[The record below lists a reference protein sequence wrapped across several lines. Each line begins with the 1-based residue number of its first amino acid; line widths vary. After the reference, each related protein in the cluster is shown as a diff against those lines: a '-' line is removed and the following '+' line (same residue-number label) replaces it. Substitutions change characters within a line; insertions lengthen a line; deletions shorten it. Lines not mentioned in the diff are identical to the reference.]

1 MVSGVRLTGD
11 YGTLQR
17 DLSRLSTNFGIDS
30 KYEFDKV
37 LASVGRFWVKTYNNY
52 LKGDNHPT
60 LAKAKFMKLS
70 HGKLSRVS
78 VSLSE
83 KAIMYSTMKNHYVS
97 AKHPYVRRWIKRRW
111 NYNKDNFYKWTASER
126 HNYSPPWSNIH
137 GSYVNPSGSLYVK
150 GFIGKR
156 GFNPIEQTHKE
167 SLDEMQRQLK
177 QEVPSALRRVLNK
190 SLTKKV
196 YNVKIVMTL

>member
-1 MVSGVRLTGD
+1 MVSGVRITGD

-83 KAIMYSTMKNHYVS
+83 KAIMYSGMKSHYAPVS
-97 AKHPYVRRWIKRRW
+97 SPFVRRWIKRKW
-111 NYNKDNFYKWTASER
+111 LYNKQFGW
-126 HNYSPPWSNIH
+126 SPTKRESGKSHLYGNSVYPK
-137 GSYVNPSGSLYVK
+137 GSLYVR
-150 GFIGKR
+150 GFR
-156 GFNPIEQTHKE
+156 YHHHFNPIERTHELSKE
-167 SLDEMQRQLK
+167 EMQRQLK

-190 SLTKKV
+190 SLTRKV
-196 YNVKIVMTL
+196 YNVKIVMAL